1 MPVDQSSPNSQQ
13 NGYSKYATPG
23 DNVSLQ
29 ISNLPK
35 NHRSLTWFYTT
46 DQKIVEWESG
56 EPTKYFDTKFKDR
69 AMLDSQSGTLHIRK
83 VQKEDSSTYLL
94 RVLKDKGHE
103 EEYKIPLMVLGP
115 AASGIPKKL
124 VGAIGGSVIF
134 PLNLSVNLVDSII
147 WVFNSTTL
155 VTIQPKTADKNA
167 LIIVTQK
174 RNTER
179 VNFPHEGYSLKLS
192 RLTKNDSGVYRVE
205 IHNSTL
211 QDPLTQEYELH
222 VYEYLSKPKVI
233 IGLQENKN
241 GTCETN
247 LTCSMEHG
255 EEDVT
260 YSWKSLDQATNES
273 HRGSILPISWRW
285 EKSDMTFICMA
296 SNPISS
302 NSSNPIFAQNLC
314 EGAAGGQTPYVI
326 LYVLLSFFL
335 LCSLTLVLI
344 ILIIRRERKKVSE
357 IIEEKKEL
365 DTHQETLHFPPIS
378 EEMPEYD
385 TISNFNELMAFGFDS
400 ARNANTVIHGITPL
414 RPPPPDPGPGTKAT
428 EQA

>member
-1 MPVDQSSPNSQQ
+1 MLGAPACFIFLLCQ
-13 NGYSKYATPG
+13 
-23 DNVSLQ
+23 
-29 ISNLPK
+29 
-35 NHRSLTWFYTT
+35 LT
-46 DQKIVEWESG
+46 
-56 EPTKYFDTKFKDR
+56 
-69 AMLDSQSGTLHIRK
+69 
-83 VQKEDSSTYLL
+83 
-94 RVLKDKGHE
+94 
-103 EEYKIPLMVLGP
+103 GP

-155 VTIQPKTADKNA
+155 VTIQPKTAGKKA
-167 LIIVTQK
+167 LVIVTQK
-174 RNTER
+174 RNMER

-192 RLTKNDSGVYRVE
+192 RLKKNDSGIYRVE
-205 IHNSTL
+205 IHSSTL

-222 VYEYLSKPKVI
+222 VYEYLSKPKVV

-241 GTCETN
+241 GTCVTN

-260 YSWKSLDQATNES
+260 YSWKSLDQTTNES

-314 EGAAGGQTPYVI
+314 E
-326 LYVLLSFFL
+326 
-335 LCSLTLVLI
+335 
-344 ILIIRRERKKVSE
+344 E

-365 DTHQETLHFPPIS
+365 DTHQKTLPFPPIP

-385 TISNFNELMAFGFDS
+385 TISTFNDTIPEE
-400 ARNANTVIHGITPL
+400 NPANTIYSTVHIAPKVTEPYSLPMLSDTP
-414 RPPPPDPGPGTKAT
+414 TASIYNNVM
-428 EQA
+428 

>member
-1 MPVDQSSPNSQQ
+1 MLGVPACFIFLLCQ
-13 NGYSKYATPG
+13 
-23 DNVSLQ
+23 
-29 ISNLPK
+29 
-35 NHRSLTWFYTT
+35 LT
-46 DQKIVEWESG
+46 
-56 EPTKYFDTKFKDR
+56 
-69 AMLDSQSGTLHIRK
+69 
-83 VQKEDSSTYLL
+83 
-94 RVLKDKGHE
+94 
-103 EEYKIPLMVLGP
+103 GP

-155 VTIQPKTADKNA
+155 VTIQPKTADKKA

-179 VNFPHEGYSLKLS
+179 VNFPLEGYSLKLS
-192 RLTKNDSGVYRVE
+192 RLKKNDSGVYRVE

-222 VYEYLSKPKVI
+222 VYEYLSKPKVV

-241 GTCETN
+241 GTCVTN

-335 LCSLTLVLI
+335 LCSLMLVLI

-365 DTHQETLHFPPIS
+365 DTHQETLRFPHIS

-385 TISNFNELMAFGFDS
+385 TISNFNQSVIPEE
-400 ARNANTVIHGITPL
+400 NPANTVYTTVHI
-414 RPPPPDPGPGTKAT
+414 PPKVT
-428 EQA
+428 EPHSLPM

>member
-1 MPVDQSSPNSQQ
+1 MLGAPACFIFLLCQ
-13 NGYSKYATPG
+13 
-23 DNVSLQ
+23 
-29 ISNLPK
+29 
-35 NHRSLTWFYTT
+35 LT
-46 DQKIVEWESG
+46 
-56 EPTKYFDTKFKDR
+56 
-69 AMLDSQSGTLHIRK
+69 
-83 VQKEDSSTYLL
+83 
-94 RVLKDKGHE
+94 
-103 EEYKIPLMVLGP
+103 GP

-155 VTIQPKTADKNA
+155 VTIQPKTAGKKA
-167 LIIVTQK
+167 LVIVTQK
-174 RNTER
+174 RNMER

-192 RLTKNDSGVYRVE
+192 RLKKNDSGIYRVE
-205 IHNSTL
+205 IHSSTL

-222 VYEYLSKPKVI
+222 VYEYLSKPKVV

-241 GTCETN
+241 GTCVTN

-260 YSWKSLDQATNES
+260 YSWKSLDQTTNES
-273 HRGSILPISWRW
+273 YRGSILPISWRW

-314 EGAAGGQTPYVI
+314 EGAAGGQAPYVV

-335 LCSLTLVLI
+335 LCSLALVLI
-344 ILIIRRERKKVSE
+344 IFIIRRERKKE

-365 DTHQETLHFPPIS
+365 DSHQKTLPFPPIP

-385 TISNFNELMAFGFDS
+385 TISTFNGTIPEE
-400 ARNANTVIHGITPL
+400 NPANTIYSTVHIAPKVRTLRAEFHLRCPILFSYSRLPRISWAPGISFSL
-414 RPPPPDPGPGTKAT
+414 VLKGTQYIPFLLLKFT
-428 EQA
+428 SMWGKGENCVLGVEVGIKWNK

>member
-1 MPVDQSSPNSQQ
+1 MLGAPACFIFLLCQ
-13 NGYSKYATPG
+13 
-23 DNVSLQ
+23 
-29 ISNLPK
+29 
-35 NHRSLTWFYTT
+35 LT
-46 DQKIVEWESG
+46 
-56 EPTKYFDTKFKDR
+56 
-69 AMLDSQSGTLHIRK
+69 
-83 VQKEDSSTYLL
+83 
-94 RVLKDKGHE
+94 
-103 EEYKIPLMVLGP
+103 GP

-155 VTIQPKTADKNA
+155 VTIQPKTAGKKA
-167 LIIVTQK
+167 LVIVTQK
-174 RNTER
+174 RNMER

-192 RLTKNDSGVYRVE
+192 RLKKNDSGIYRVE
-205 IHNSTL
+205 IHSSTL

-222 VYEYLSKPKVI
+222 VYEYLSKPKVV

-241 GTCETN
+241 GTCVTN

-260 YSWKSLDQATNES
+260 YSWKSLDQTTNES

-314 EGAAGGQTPYVI
+314 EGAAGGQAPYVV

-335 LCSLTLVLI
+335 LCSLALVLI
-344 ILIIRRERKKVSE
+344 IFIIQRERKKE

-365 DTHQETLHFPPIS
+365 DTHQKTLPFPPIP

-385 TISNFNELMAFGFDS
+385 TISTFNGTIPEE
-400 ARNANTVIHGITPL
+400 NPANTIYSTVHIAPKVTEPYSLPMLSDTP
-414 RPPPPDPGPGTKAT
+414 TASIYNNVM
-428 EQA
+428 

>member
-1 MPVDQSSPNSQQ
+1 MLGVPACFIFLLCQ
-13 NGYSKYATPG
+13 
-23 DNVSLQ
+23 
-29 ISNLPK
+29 
-35 NHRSLTWFYTT
+35 LT
-46 DQKIVEWESG
+46 
-56 EPTKYFDTKFKDR
+56 
-69 AMLDSQSGTLHIRK
+69 
-83 VQKEDSSTYLL
+83 
-94 RVLKDKGHE
+94 
-103 EEYKIPLMVLGP
+103 GP

-179 VNFPHEGYSLKLS
+179 VNFTHEGYSLKLS

-241 GTCETN
+241 GTCVTN

-344 ILIIRRERKKVSE
+344 IFIIRRERKKVSE

-385 TISNFNELMAFGFDS
+385 TISNFNSVIPEE
-400 ARNANTVIHGITPL
+400 NPANTIYSTLHIPPKVTEPHSLPMSSDTPRSCTYNNVI
-414 RPPPPDPGPGTKAT
+414 
-428 EQA
+428 